1 MFAGLFAGLFVF
13 FFIVD
18 EIFRSELTLSASFRK
33 IRSELTLSASFRKIN
48 FSQCSCQASLNLAK
62 HRGHCEFVACQLWGK
77 LTIGLAHVC
86 IYFQGSLPENL
97 SFDFR

>member
-18 EIFRSELTLSASFRK
+18 EIF
-33 IRSELTLSASFRKIN
+33 RSELTLSASFRKIN

-77 LTIGLAHVC
+77 ITIGLAHVC